1 MMPNP
6 TLLESYQKCLVS
18 ETEDPIPLSLKDVL
32 SAINERITY
41 IYDRDHQIGHS
52 YFLDIP
58 ELENGSYNLD
68 DLSKVFKNK
77 IIPLLQEYFYGNYQK
92 IRFVLGITGK
102 ENNDQ
107 DMIVRRKAKYTYVA
121 QNKDLLDDMDDEEES
136 YEINDDG
143 LTISITT

>member
-52 YFLDIP
+52 YSLISLNWRMVPTIWMTCPRYSRTKSFLFFKNIFMAITRK
-58 ELENGSYNLD
+58 L
-68 DLSKVFKNK
+68 DLS
-77 IIPLLQEYFYGNYQK
+77 
-92 IRFVLGITGK
+92 
-102 ENNDQ
+102 
-107 DMIVRRKAKYTYVA
+107 
-121 QNKDLLDDMDDEEES
+121 
-136 YEINDDG
+136 
-143 LTISITT
+143 